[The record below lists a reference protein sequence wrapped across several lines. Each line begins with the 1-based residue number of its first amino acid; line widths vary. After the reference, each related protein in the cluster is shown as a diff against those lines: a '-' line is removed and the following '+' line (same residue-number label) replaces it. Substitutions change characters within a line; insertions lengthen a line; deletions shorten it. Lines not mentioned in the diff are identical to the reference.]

1 MVTHDQPFVV
11 VVMGVS
17 GTGKSSV
24 AAIVAGDLGID
35 FIEGDSHHPDSSIEK
50 MSEGIPLD
58 DDDRRP
64 WLHTLATLM
73 REECTAGRSVVLTC
87 SALKRSYRDVLRRGA
102 EAGPGGQALG
112 QIFFLHLHAD
122 SKVLHKRMSQRTK
135 HFMPTSLLSSQLASL
150 EPLEDDELGAVVD
163 VAARLEEVVVAARE
177 AIARAR

>member
-1 MVTHDQPFVV
+1 MVTHGEPLVV

-24 AAIVAGDLGID
+24 AAILAGDLEID
-35 FIEGDSHHPDSSIEK
+35 FIEGDSHHPDSNIAK

-58 DDDRRP
+58 DDDRWP
-64 WLHTLATLM
+64 WLETLATLA

-102 EAGPGGQALG
+102 EDRNGRRLG
-112 QIFFLHLHAD
+112 RVFFLHLHAD
-122 SKVLHKRMSQRTK
+122 IDVLHERMSQRTK

-163 VAARLEEVVVAARE
+163 VAPGLDEVVAA
-177 AIARAR
+177 ARQAVTD